1 MICIVTDDA
10 SKKRWTDK
18 FLKDAHGFKHI
29 KDMFFRQPVN
39 QIAQEHLKDTAF
51 WATLIQ
57 NNFEG
62 ANLKPADRDLLTRRS
77 LDLLHHILREETEF
91 YTDVDG
97 KMIIENSLMSFTK
110 AVTKAFGLFEAFT
123 ANDNPRDRDLTK
135 KGTFNKELRVRYAF
149 RDNLI
154 RIPRQLA
161 GRE

>member
-1 MICIVTDDA
+1 M
-10 SKKRWTDK
+10 
-18 FLKDAHGFKHI
+18 
-29 KDMFFRQPVN
+29 
-39 QIAQEHLKDTAF
+39 
-51 WATLIQ
+51 
-57 NNFEG
+57 
-62 ANLKPADRDLLTRRS
+62 
-77 LDLLHHILREETEF
+77 LHEETEF

-110 AVTKAFGLFEAFT
+110 AVTKAFGLFEAFM
-123 ANDNPRDRDLTK
+123 ANENPRDRDLTK